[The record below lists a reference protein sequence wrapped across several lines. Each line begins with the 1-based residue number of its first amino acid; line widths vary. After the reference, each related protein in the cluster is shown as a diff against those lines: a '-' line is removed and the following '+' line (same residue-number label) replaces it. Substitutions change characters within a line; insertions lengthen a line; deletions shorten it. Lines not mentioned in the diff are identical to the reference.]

1 MPMVTKFFLYIC
13 SMIEILVN
21 DGSTTLEEFKV
32 ERVYEQNI
40 LVHKTY
46 LSVSNITKE
55 GSDMLKKQIQGDRP
69 SKGFGR
75 FDFEGSV
82 SFNINDFY
90 VTLYNVTLTNWT
102 YEKRFNK
109 LKINFAPLD
118 GFGYLSGMGLNV
130 LRDQKLS
137 QILNF

>member
-1 MPMVTKFFLYIC
+1 
-13 SMIEILVN
+13 MIEILVN

-32 ERVYEQNI
+32 ERVYEWDPNLKEKI

-109 LKINFAPLD
+109 LILKINFAPLD

>member
-1 MPMVTKFFLYIC
+1 
-13 SMIEILVN
+13 MIEILVN

-32 ERVYEQNI
+32 ERVYEWDSNLRKNL

-55 GSDMLKKQIQGDRP
+55 GSDILKKQIQGDRP

-102 YEKRFNK
+102 YDKRLNK